1 MEASFPRK
9 EVSMRAERR
18 REPRF
23 PFIATAEIVDEQE
36 DSRTSSR
43 LSDLSLH
50 GCYVEIPKPFPEGT
64 SVLIEI
70 FKDDDFMETHATVAF
85 VEPRHGMGL
94 TFREVPACFSGV
106 LNKWLQE
113 AGKRKTA

>member
-1 MEASFPRK
+1 
-9 EVSMRAERR
+9 MRAERR

-70 FKDDDFMETHATVAF
+70 FKDDDFIETYATVAF

-106 LNKWLQE
+106 LSKWLRE
-113 AGKRKTA
+113 AGKQKSA